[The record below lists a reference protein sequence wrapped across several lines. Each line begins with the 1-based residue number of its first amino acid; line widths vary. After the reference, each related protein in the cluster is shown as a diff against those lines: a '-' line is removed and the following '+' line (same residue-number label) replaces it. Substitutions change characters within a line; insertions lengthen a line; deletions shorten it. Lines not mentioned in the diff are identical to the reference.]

1 MGQQQF
7 DMLKQYRIGGS
18 LDKNKFTKLIV
29 AHVIR
34 ECTSLYYLRAYL
46 QREKGSPAYARST
59 GMSEHQMSHR
69 HRMNEACVA
78 EFLLFYLLI

>member
-1 MGQQQF
+1 MHLNAHTIESLLLVLQSSDTWGQQQF

-34 ECTSLYYLRAYL
+34 ECTSLYYLCAYL
-46 QREKGSPAYARST
+46 Q
-59 GMSEHQMSHR
+59 
-69 HRMNEACVA
+69 
-78 EFLLFYLLI
+78 